1 MNVKENIFNSKQTA
15 MKKITLLG
23 LLTVFISLS
32 ANAQVPPQWDT
43 AQVQLTS
50 KLNLINSEIQNRWD
64 NQPYC
69 TNFASNLMLANS
81 NRGYALFTPN
91 PVSNPYPV
99 SVYQNALYAK
109 IDTMLMAF
117 DSLGYKAVDLTV
129 QYPMLVNSFNKSSYY
144 LDFYM
149 TVAQKIKQ
157 KGFKLIIGCQAA
169 FVDTTF
175 GDSSMVADITTHYF
189 NPDNNVF
196 TDDTLEITRYKLEKL
211 QMMQT
216 ILDSLAPDYLTLEM
230 EPQTQELNLFNL
242 IDYSVDSTISLIN
255 YFTANLNVSTA
266 LIGAGAGTWDD
277 MTFFQEIASTNID
290 YIDYHIY
297 PPHFDYINNR
307 AFLIDSIADA
317 NNKKL
322 IIGESWCYK
331 ATNFE
336 MVDITNPVATSAL
349 VYSRDV
355 FDYWESVDTL
365 FVKAM
370 IGLSQQS
377 KVELVQFHWPNVM
390 FGQLTYDSATY
401 NSMSSGQILN
411 IGAQTGYQN
420 MFQFNLSPIGLYTK
434 NAIAN
439 ICTTTT
445 GIEEQNTTNYLAIF
459 PNPAN
464 SVINID
470 TDRNIK
476 SISIYDMTGE
486 VVASFQNTNQSF
498 ITLPSYLTNGLYLL
512 RIDTDGGIISK
523 KILIDK

>member
-1 MNVKENIFNSKQTA
+1 

-23 LLTVFISLS
+23 LLVAFISLTS
-32 ANAQVPPQWDT
+32 NAQVPPQWDT
-43 AQVQLTS
+43 AQIQLTL
-50 KLNLINSEIQNRWD
+50 KLNQVNTTIQNKWN

-91 PVSNPYPV
+91 PVSYPNPVPM
-99 SVYQNALYAK
+99 YQNALYAK

-117 DSLGYKAVDLTV
+117 DTMGYKAVDLTV
-129 QYPMLVNSFNKSSYY
+129 QYPMLVNSFNKSPYY

-189 NPDNNVF
+189 NPDNNAF
-196 TDDTLEITRYKLEKL
+196 TDDTLEISRYRLEKL

-255 YFTANLNVSTA
+255 YFTANLNVSTT

-277 MTFFQEIASTNID
+277 MTFYEDIATTNID

-336 MVDITNPVATSAL
+336 MADITNPVATSAL

-355 FDYWESVDTL
+355 FDYWESIDTL

-370 IGLSQQS
+370 ILLSQQS

-390 FGQLTYDSATY
+390 FGQITYDSATHS
-401 NSMSSGQILN
+401 SMSSSQILN
-411 IGAQTGYQN
+411 LGAQTGYAN
-420 MFQFNLSPIGLYTK
+420 MYQFNLSPVGLYTQL
-434 NAIAN
+434 AIAN
-439 ICTTTT
+439 ICTTT
-445 GIEEQNTTNYLAIF
+445 GIEEQNTTNNLSVF

-470 TDRNIK
+470 TDQNIK
-476 SISIYDMTGE
+476 SISIYDMTGK
-486 VVASFQNTNQSF
+486 VAASFQNTNQSF

-523 KILIDK
+523 KILINK

>member
-1 MNVKENIFNSKQTA
+1 
-15 MKKITLLG
+15 MKKITLLV
-23 LLTVFISLS
+23 LLAAFISLTS
-32 ANAQVPPQWDT
+32 KAQVPPQWDT
-43 AQVQLTS
+43 AKVQLTL
-50 KLNLINSEIQNRWD
+50 KLNQVNTTIQNKWD
-64 NQPYC
+64 NQLYC
-69 TNFASNLMLANS
+69 TNFAGNLMLANS

-91 PVSNPYPV
+91 PVSYPNPVPM
-99 SVYQNALYAK
+99 YQSALYAK

-117 DSLGYKAVDLTV
+117 DTLGYKAVDLTV
-129 QYPMLVNSFNKSSYY
+129 QYPMLVNSFNKSPYY
-144 LDFYM
+144 LDFFM

-175 GDSSMVADITTHYF
+175 GDSSMVADITRHYF
-189 NPDNNVF
+189 NPDNNAF
-196 TDDTLEITRYKLEKL
+196 TDDTLEITRYRLEKL

-230 EPQTQELNLFNL
+230 EPQTQEINLFNL

-255 YFTANLNVSTA
+255 YFTSHLNVSTT

-277 MTFFQEIASTNID
+277 MLFYEKIATTNID

-307 AFLIDSIADA
+307 AFLIDSIADTH
-317 NNKKL
+317 NKKL
-322 IIGESWCYK
+322 VIGESWCYK

-336 MVDITNPVATSAL
+336 MTDITNPVATSAL

-355 FDYWESVDTL
+355 FDYWESIDTL

-370 IGLSQQS
+370 ILLSQQS

-390 FGQLTYDSATY
+390 FGQITYDSATH
-401 NSMSSGQILN
+401 NSMTSSQILN
-411 IGAQTGYQN
+411 LGAQIGYAN
-420 MFQFNLSPIGLYTK
+420 MYQFHLSPVGLYTQM
-434 NAIAN
+434 AIAN
-439 ICTTTT
+439 ICPMT
-445 GIEEQNTTNYLAIF
+445 GIEEEQNSINNLIVF

-464 SVINID
+464 SIIYIETNH
-470 TDRNIK
+470 NIK
-476 SISIYDMTGE
+476 SISIYEMTGKI
-486 VVASFQNTNQSF
+486 VASFEYTNQST

-512 RIDTDGGIISK
+512 SIDTDEGIINK